1 MPQKY
6 VENDLDLGLLIL
18 LILYIIILYFIYT
31 LLYLLYVIN
40 VFSLYFC
47 RGVAEDIV
55 INNSEKIGGIN
66 VTVEIDESKFG
77 KVLNYGIFF
86 FRALLMLQ
94 NNFIGKYNRG
104 KKVDG
109 VWVFGGVE
117 RGSGQCFLVLVP
129 DRSADTLL
137 DIIKEWILP
146 GSIIISDCWK
156 AYNKIEFVFNF
167 RFFKFMHCI
176 YKFIL
181 LREHNEYIHLKVNH
195 SLNFK
200 DPETGAHTTK

>member
-1 MPQKY
+1 MIAHGTPIDWY
-6 VENDLDLGLLIL
+6 N
-18 LILYIIILYFIYT
+18 
-31 LLYLLYVIN
+31 
-40 VFSLYFC
+40 FC

-55 INNSEKIGGIN
+55 INNSEKIGGIK

-77 KVLNYGIFF
+77 K
-86 FRALLMLQ
+86 R
-94 NNFIGKYNRG
+94 KYNRG

-109 VWVFGGVE
+109 VWVFGEVE

-156 AYNKIEFVFNF
+156 AYDKIE
-167 RFFKFMHCI
+167 
-176 YKFIL
+176 
-181 LREHNEYIHLKVNH
+181 EHNEYIHLKVNH

-200 DPETGAHTTK
+200 DPETGKKNTNPSYFKNFEDDNRTNSSSSSSDEDENRQGSSANEE